1 MRTRKALGPDT
12 DPILGGCG
20 TAGPWGAVQR
30 GRDLRGLAERDQ
42 VSRKEKGRGG
52 WEQGGPS
59 WPESSESRAAAW
71 LCRWHPLHFTRA
83 NVGERQSRGQLR

>member
-20 TAGPWGAVQR
+20 TAGPWGTGQR

-52 WEQGGPS
+52 
-59 WPESSESRAAAW
+59 
-71 LCRWHPLHFTRA
+71 
-83 NVGERQSRGQLR
+83 